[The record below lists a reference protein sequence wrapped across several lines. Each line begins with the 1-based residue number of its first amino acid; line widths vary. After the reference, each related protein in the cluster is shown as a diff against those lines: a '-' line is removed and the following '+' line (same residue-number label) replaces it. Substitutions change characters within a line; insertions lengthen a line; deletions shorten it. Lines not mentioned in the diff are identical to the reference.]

1 MLVFYLIE
9 KKIGFK
15 IWGET
20 NNNLFFYIRSKT

>member
-20 NNNLFFYIRSKT
+20 NNKLVF